1 MFPEL
6 LLYSI
11 MVYLLILI
19 SSINTW
25 DITSR
30 LEIIC
35 IKHSLMKTCIYIQL
49 RVYML
54 GLDYCER
61 WKVVQSE
68 WNPCLYPVM
77 LSKN

>member
-25 DITSR
+25 EITSR

-35 IKHSLMKTCIYIQL
+35 IKHTNENLY
-49 RVYML
+49 VYTF
-54 GLDYCER
+54 
-61 WKVVQSE
+61 S
-68 WNPCLYPVM
+68 
-77 LSKN
+77 

>member
-25 DITSR
+25 DITSW

-35 IKHSLMKTCIYIQL
+35 IKHTNENLYIHSVKSIYARTWLLWKMKGCAEWMKSLFVSCD
-49 RVYML
+49 V
-54 GLDYCER
+54 E
-61 WKVVQSE
+61 
-68 WNPCLYPVM
+68 
-77 LSKN
+77 